1 MRRGRERMKAWFARE
16 VKNSAQFVAFGVL
29 DSKGTMVVNLLGEN
43 APAQFADREYSS
55 ITRSHDD
62 DALRIGRPVHSQS
75 NGWLIPVTRRFNKA
89 DGSFGGVALAAID
102 PNYFQEMY
110 DRLDPRQQQ
119 RRRPGDERWDASGA
133 AAVRRSQYRP

>member
-1 MRRGRERMKAWFARE
+1 L
-16 VKNSAQFVAFGVL
+16 KNSAQFVAFGVL

-43 APAQFADREYSS
+43 APAQFADREYF
-55 ITRSHDD
+55 IYHRSHDD

-110 DRLDPRQQQ
+110 DRLDLGNNSAVV
-119 RRRPGDERWDASGA
+119 PGDERWDASGA